1 MPCIILHKYKKSNIL
16 WKKTL
21 ESLERW
27 VVSPH
32 LADRLAH
39 LAVYFT
45 QLAASLSL
53 CTMENW
59 NRFRFTLINFFGP
72 ICHFLTGVGPTYEKQ
87 YLKLPA

>member
-53 CTMENW
+53 SARW
-59 NRFRFTLINFFGP
+59 R
-72 ICHFLTGVGPTYEKQ
+72 TGTGFDSRW
-87 YLKLPA
+87 

>member
-1 MPCIILHKYKKSNIL
+1 MKKKHLNH
-16 WKKTL
+16 WKG
-21 ESLERW
+21 EWSHPIWQIVSLIW
-27 VVSPH
+27 QYISPNWQH
-32 LADRLAH
+32 
-39 LAVYFT
+39 
-45 QLAASLSL
+45 LSL